1 MSKKSNVG
9 GVLAFVTGLAAGA
22 AALFL
27 SKKENREMVKREATK
42 AGKKAKKVAAEIK
55 KNPKKFAKKT
65 SVAAKKAVTKVVK
78 TASVKV
84 KKAVA
89 KSRRK

>member
-1 MSKKSNVG
+1 MAKKNLG
-9 GVLAFVTGLAAGA
+9 GVLAFATGLAAGA

-27 SKKENREMVKREATK
+27 SKKENREMVKRGAVK

-55 KNPKKFAKKT
+55 KNPKKFAKATVAKAKT
-65 SVAAKKAVTKVVK
+65 SVTKAVKKAGT
-78 TASVKV
+78 KV
-84 KKAVA
+84 KKVVA